1 MMREISRIES
11 SGSHTR
17 ARRTFKYGPLALV
30 IAPASDRMASMRA
43 LVSED
48 GAGSDVAT
56 LVLDGVWII
65 HVHLA
70 LFPRI
75 PPRDSCHW
83 GTRGG
88 AEHRLIL
95 IALHQVDR
103 EVAFLPGFS
112 SIYSG
117 ACCGGYCRCAHS
129 HPAATR
135 LQPLAVCCLSH
146 VLPVQHVHGHCC
158 LARETPP
165 VGGDVIDLSSPSTWN
180 RAPHERSSGSPD
192 ATAAAAWTRSY
203 PPASSAHPWSPGS
216 AYPQLGEWLKRQIAA
231 YSSHLRPPG

>member
-43 LVSED
+43 LVGED
-48 GAGSDVAT
+48 VAGPGPAT

-83 GTRGG
+83 GTEGV

-95 IALHQVDR
+95 IALHQLDR

-117 ACCGGYCRCAHS
+117 ACCGGYCRCARS

-135 LQPLAVCCLSH
+135 LQPLVVCCLSP
-146 VLPVQHVHGHCC
+146 VLRVQHVHGHCC
-158 LARETPP
+158 LARWIPP
-165 VGGDVIDLSSPSTWN
+165 VGGDVIDPYHPSTWN
-180 RAPHERSSGSPD
+180 QAPHERSSGSPA
-192 ATAAAAWTRSY
+192 ATTEAAWTRPY
-203 PPASSAHPWSPGS
+203 PPASLS
-216 AYPQLGEWLKRQIAA
+216 
-231 YSSHLRPPG
+231 

>member
-1 MMREISRIES
+1 MWLDQVRRHWCWTVCGSYTFTSLS
-11 SGSHTR
+11 S
-17 ARRTFKYGPLALV
+17 F
-30 IAPASDRMASMRA
+30 
-43 LVSED
+43 VS
-48 GAGSDVAT
+48 
-56 LVLDGVWII
+56 
-65 HVHLA
+65 
-70 LFPRI
+70 
-75 PPRDSCHW
+75 PPCDSCHW

-103 EVAFLPGFS
+103 EAAFLPGFS
-112 SIYSG
+112 SIYSD

-135 LQPLAVCCLSH
+135 LQPLAGGCLSH

-180 RAPHERSSGSPD
+180 QARYERSSGSPD

-203 PPASSAHPWSPGS
+203 PPAS
-216 AYPQLGEWLKRQIAA
+216 L
-231 YSSHLRPPG
+231 SHLRPPGSASCVPGPSRFSRSSSQTRRHPGSA